1 MQWKDTDNVK
11 AVARRNGKKQTR
23 WKQQLDTMERNR
35 KGESSRY
42 IQWKEKDKTKAVAT
56 LNGKKQTKQKQ
67 QLDAMGRNKQGESN
81 SWTQ

>member
-1 MQWKDTDNVK
+1 MD
-11 AVARRNGKKQTR
+11 
-23 WKQQLDTMERNR
+23 RNR
-35 KGESSRY
+35 KGEGRRY

-67 QLDAMGRNKQGESN
+67 QLDAMGKNKQGQGN